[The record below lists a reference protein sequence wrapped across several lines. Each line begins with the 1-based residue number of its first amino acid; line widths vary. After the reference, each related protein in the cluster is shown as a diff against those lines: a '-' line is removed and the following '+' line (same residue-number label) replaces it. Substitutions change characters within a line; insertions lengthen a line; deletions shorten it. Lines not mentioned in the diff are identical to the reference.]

1 LATAL
6 IYWVIVALWLTV
18 LVTVARA
25 ATRGRYDV
33 YGSTWLLLAV
43 VSIDVVRNI
52 AENFYF
58 GLLWGARYGVFPE
71 AIEAALARPELLILP
86 KILNV
91 LAALLVLV
99 ILLWR
104 WLPLAAKER
113 SEALNTL
120 SAQSAQIAREA
131 EEQRL
136 LFETSVDLILVID
149 RSGVVR
155 RVSKSSAA
163 ILGYAPED
171 VVGQQGSA
179 FAVPE
184 QRDSLTAALRTL
196 AAGRRSPEVV
206 ADMRH
211 KDGHRVTLSFL
222 GVWAPGLDAGLVIG
236 RDITERMA
244 AAARLDRLAYFDQL
258 SGLPNR
264 VSLMRD
270 LTAALDAADAPPLAL
285 AVLDLD
291 GFKDINDFLGHCT
304 GDRVIG
310 EIGARLMHVASD
322 RCRFYRSGG
331 DEFFMLLGG
340 VPCSDAVS
348 ARVREVVH
356 LLEER
361 IDVDGY
367 RLFVSVTCGIACAPE
382 HARTCDELIQN
393 ADLALNSARADGRKV
408 SIFTPAIRRN
418 ARARQEIESE
428 LRRAVAQ
435 QEFELHFQ
443 PQIRLADDAVVGA
456 EALLRWNHPER
467 GLLAPAAFIDALSRS
482 PAAAEAGQFVLARA
496 CEAAAAWRGRGLG
509 ALRIGVNLFPIQF
522 HSRTLLDDVE
532 RALDRSGL
540 DARQLEL
547 EITEN
552 IALGHGDEVLDVLK
566 ALHQRGIGLA
576 FDDFGTGYASLS
588 YLLRYPLTRLKID
601 RSFVQKIADAAAPE
615 HAAIVQSILV
625 MAHNIGLEVV
635 AEGVETE
642 RQAAFL
648 RARGCE
654 EAQGY
659 YFARPL
665 PQAEFEAYVTA
676 RLTPTAIGQG

>member
-1 LATAL
+1 M
-6 IYWVIVALWLTV
+6 IYWVIVALWLAV
-18 LVTVARA
+18 LCAVARA
-25 ATRGRYDV
+25 AARGKSGV
-33 YGSTWLLLAV
+33 YGTTWLLLAV
-43 VSIDVVRNI
+43 LAIDVVRNI

-58 GLLWGARYGVFPE
+58 GLLWGSRYGVFPE
-71 AIEAALARPELLILP
+71 AVETALARPELLILP

-91 LAALLVLV
+91 LAAILVLV

-104 WLPLAAKER
+104 WLPLAATER
-113 SEALNTL
+113 SEALRTM
-120 SAQSAQIAREA
+120 SAQSAQIRREA

-149 RSGVVR
+149 RAGIVR

-163 ILGYAPED
+163 ILGYLPEEM
-171 VVGQQGSA
+171 VGREGSI

-184 QRDSLTAALRTL
+184 QRASLKAALSTL
-196 AAGRRSPEVV
+196 AAGQRAPEVV

-211 KDGHRVTLSFL
+211 KDGHLLTLSFL
-222 GVWAPGLDAGLVIG
+222 GVWAPGLDSGLVIG

-244 AAARLDRLAYFDQL
+244 AALRLDRLAYFDQL

-264 VSLMRD
+264 VSLLRD
-270 LTAALDAADAPPLAL
+270 LSAALDGADASPLAL
-285 AVLDLD
+285 AVFDLD
-291 GFKDINDFLGHCT
+291 GFKDINDFLGHST

-310 EIGARLMHVASD
+310 EIGARLMRLASD
-322 RCRFYRSGG
+322 GCRFYRSGG
-331 DEFFMLLGG
+331 DEFFMLFKGG
-340 VPCSDAVS
+340 PSPDAGV
-348 ARVREVVH
+348 AQAEEVVRI
-356 LLEER
+356 LEER
-361 IDVDGY
+361 IEVDGY
-367 RLFVSVTCGIACAPE
+367 RLFVSVSCGLARAPDHGHRSE
-382 HARTCDELIQN
+382 DLILN
-393 ADLALNSARADGRKV
+393 ADLALNAAKAGGARKLGVFA
-408 SIFTPAIRRN
+408 PAIRTE

-443 PQIRLADDAVVGA
+443 PQIRLADDAIVGA
-456 EALLRWNHPER
+456 EALLRWRHPER

-482 PAAAEAGQFVLARA
+482 PAAAEAGQFVLTSA
-496 CEAAAAWRGRGLG
+496 CEAAAAWREKGLG

-532 RALDRSGL
+532 SALARSGL

-566 ALHQRGIGLA
+566 ALHKRGIGLA

-642 RQAAFL
+642 RQMAFL
-648 RARGCE
+648 RAHRCE

-659 YFARPL
+659 FFARPL
-665 PQAEFEAYVTA
+665 PRADFDAFASA
-676 RLTPTAIGQG
+676 RLARPTRGLG

>member
-1 LATAL
+1 MTAL

-18 LVTVARA
+18 LVTVVTAAARGKYEVDG
-25 ATRGRYDV
+25 T
-33 YGSTWLLLAV
+33 TWLLLAV
-43 VSIDVVRNI
+43 LSIDVVRNI

-58 GLLWGARYGVFPE
+58 GLLWGSRYGVFPA

-91 LAALLVLV
+91 LAALMVLV

-104 WLPLAAKER
+104 WLPLAARER
-113 SEALNTL
+113 SEALQTM

-149 RSGVVR
+149 RLGIVR
-155 RVSKSSAA
+155 RVSRSSAA
-163 ILGYAPED
+163 ILGYAPEE
-171 VVGQQGSA
+171 VVGRDGST
-179 FAVPE
+179 FAEPGQYE
-184 QRDSLTAALRTL
+184 RLNAALGLL
-196 AAGRRSPEVV
+196 AAGQHVPEAV
-206 ADMRH
+206 AEMRH

-244 AAARLDRLAYFDQL
+244 AAARLDRLAYFDEL

-264 VSLMRD
+264 VSLLRD
-270 LTAALDAADAPPLAL
+270 LTAALEAADAPPLAL
-285 AVLDLD
+285 AVLDLNS
-291 GFKDINDFLGHCT
+291 FKDINDFLGHST

-310 EIGARLMHVASD
+310 AIGARLARAGSD

-331 DEFFMLLGG
+331 DEFFMLLTGAAG
-340 VPCSDAVS
+340 SDEASAAVQNV
-348 ARVREVVH
+348 VR

-361 IDVDGY
+361 VDVDGY
-367 RLFVSVTCGIACAPE
+367 RLFVSISCGIACAPE

-393 ADLALNSARADGRKV
+393 ADLALGAARADGRKISV
-408 SIFTPAIRRN
+408 FTPAIRRN

-435 QEFELHFQ
+435 QEFVLHFQ

-467 GLLAPAAFIDALSRS
+467 GLLAPAAFIDALGHS
-482 PAAAEAGQFVLARA
+482 PAAAEAGQFVLASA
-496 CEAAAAWRGRGLG
+496 CAAAADWREKGLG

-532 RALDRSGL
+532 QALARSGL

-552 IALGHGDEVLDVLK
+552 IALGHGDDVLDVLK
-566 ALHQRGIGLA
+566 ALHQQGIGLA

-601 RSFVQKIADAAAPE
+601 RSFVQKITDAAAPE

-635 AEGVETE
+635 AEGVETD

-659 YFARPL
+659 HFARPL
-665 PQAEFEAYVTA
+665 PRDVFEAYVAA
-676 RLTPTAIGQG
+676 RLAPSAICQG